1 MAHLSFSSFP
11 LAQQTTPAQL
21 APLPSRGPSNRQS
34 GPVRPASL
42 AMAQPRARS
51 ASTSPRHAWPHLPAP
66 PRARPAQRRARVPL
80 SRCVP
85 GPHATRVARPTCR
98 SHPPAA
104 PRSGRARPTPPL
116 FLTDRAGPRVSSTPF
131 LAQRLRSS
139 RRLSRRDPPRQV
151 RTPRPPPPYK
161 KGPQP
166 LPYPS
171 PSPPPPVNPSAP
183 PPCCSAAPLL
193 CIAAVSPPCRSTA
206 RHDPRNSS
214 AVCPGPTPSTLPP
227 IPDPAIDGIA
237 WILSPVRSLAPP
249 RFHPAGAVRPE
260 LTPVLAS

>member
-139 RRLSRRDPPRQV
+139 RRLSRRDPPRQAARQGRRRPIRRV
-151 RTPRPPPPYK
+151 PSLFHTP
-161 KGPQP
+161 
-166 LPYPS
+166 
-171 PSPPPPVNPSAP
+171 
-183 PPCCSAAPLL
+183 
-193 CIAAVSPPCRSTA
+193 
-206 RHDPRNSS
+206 
-214 AVCPGPTPSTLPP
+214 
-227 IPDPAIDGIA
+227 
-237 WILSPVRSLAPP
+237 
-249 RFHPAGAVRPE
+249 HPHLRRQ
-260 LTPVLAS
+260 

>member
-1 MAHLSFSSFP
+1 LAAHPSFS
-11 LAQQTTPAQL
+11 
-21 APLPSRGPSNRQS
+21 R
-34 GPVRPASL
+34 VRPTS
-42 AMAQPRARS
+42 ARS
-51 ASTSPRHAWPHLPAP
+51 APRALAPSHCAPPHVRVHQPATHAPTDTAGPLVSRASSNREPHPASPRTT
-66 PRARPAQRRARVPL
+66 
-80 SRCVP
+80 
-85 GPHATRVARPTCR
+85 ATRPRL
-98 SHPPAA
+98 PAA
-104 PRSGRARPTPPL
+104 PRSGRARPTPPF

-139 RRLSRRDPPRQV
+139 RRLSRRDPPRQA
-151 RTPRPPPPYK
+151 RTPKPPPPYK

-193 CIAAVSPPCRSTA
+193 CIATVSPPCRSTA

-214 AVCPGPTPSTLPP
+214 AVWPGPTPSTLPP

>member
-1 MAHLSFSSFP
+1 MFELVGEKFRNRKGKT
-11 LAQQTTPAQL
+11 LNPAQTQPSSPTS
-21 APLPSRGPSNRQS
+21 PLPSHGPHAT
-34 GPVRPASL
+34 GPAPPRPASL
-42 AMAQPRARS
+42 STARFASRLAQLRTARPAACLRLAPGSHALPASEPLTPWPQLQVLLPRRATAARTHAGDHAASQPRA
-51 ASTSPRHAWPHLPAP
+51 
-66 PRARPAQRRARVPL
+66 
-80 SRCVP
+80 
-85 GPHATRVARPTCR
+85 
-98 SHPPAA
+98 
-104 PRSGRARPTPPL
+104 
-116 FLTDRAGPRVSSTPF
+116 
-131 LAQRLRSS
+131 
-139 RRLSRRDPPRQV
+139 

>member
-21 APLPSRGPSNRQS
+21 APPPSRGPSNRQS

-85 GPHATRVARPTCR
+85 GPHATRLARPTCR

-104 PRSGRARPTPPL
+104 PRSRSPRLAAP
-116 FLTDRAGPRVSSTPF
+116 GPHLSALSS
-131 LAQRLRSS
+131 SS
-139 RRLSRRDPPRQV
+139 RIPRSHNELRPRSPAEPAPVFQTRA
-151 RTPRPPPPYK
+151 RTPR
-161 KGPQP
+161 
-166 LPYPS
+166 
-171 PSPPPPVNPSAP
+171 V
-183 PPCCSAAPLL
+183 AAAL
-193 CIAAVSPPCRSTA
+193 
-206 RHDPRNSS
+206 
-214 AVCPGPTPSTLPP
+214 
-227 IPDPAIDGIA
+227 
-237 WILSPVRSLAPP
+237 
-249 RFHPAGAVRPE
+249 
-260 LTPVLAS
+260 